1 MKVQNRKCIWKLSR
15 KSLWAY
21 RKRNLIAIVAIALTT
36 LLFTSLFTIALS
48 INASYET
55 YQFRQC
61 GGYNHGTFKD
71 VTDEQEAAIA
81 AHPGVKETGTRT
93 VIGFILDGVF
103 AKVPAEVSY
112 MDENCTKWS
121 YAEPTTG
128 RAPKSGKEIAM
139 DTKSLELLGITPAL
153 GAAVN
158 LTYTMGDKSQISH
171 NISDTFTLVG
181 YWDYD
186 NLMPSHYLNI
196 SKEYAD
202 EIEAL
207 AIAEGMSPFRTD
219 LNVMMAS
226 AVNIRG
232 QMEQVDT
239 DLGYTWESF
248 HDENSVRIGVNWGY
262 TSAQIGSSFDI
273 GAAAAIVTFIILV
286 IFTGYLII
294 YNIFQISV
302 TGDIRFYGL
311 LKTIGVTPR
320 QLRRIIRQQAFLLC
334 LIGIPVG
341 LLLGYCVGVVLTP
354 VVLASTTLGTS
365 SATISA
371 SPVIFVGSAAF
382 ALVTV
387 LFSCAKPGRIA
398 ARVSPVEAAKYTE
411 KSAYTK
417 KSRATRGAQVHQ
429 MAFGNLGRNKSKTF
443 LVIVSLSL
451 SVVLFDVLYTFVGGF
466 DMERYLNQQL
476 CADFIVSSTDYF
488 RFEHSSAFIS
498 EDTIEAL
505 RENTRQ
511 TIAGSGY
518 GLPGYDAQMY
528 MDEEIWRDTYSRYYS
543 ADGLEEKLAEKEKR
557 NGKIAHNS
565 LIEGLDSSLF
575 EKLSV
580 IDGDLSPMLSGDT
593 GAIAIAVYTD
603 DYGNVTNPDFYPAV
617 GEDVTVTYLDEVQ
630 IIDSRTGEPCSE
642 DTPEEYLDDYIAASH
657 DVEYTVCA
665 LVKVPYSMGFRYSN
679 FGYNA
684 VLPVE
689 VLQKD
694 SGQTVIPL
702 FYLFDTPDET
712 AEQAAERYLSEL
724 TEGDLSVLMYESK
737 ETVRADFKQFQ
748 SMFSLLGGV
757 LCAIIGLVGVL
768 NFFNAIM
775 TSILSRLREFAVLQA
790 VGMTGRQL
798 RSMLICEGMLYALG
812 AVCMSLVL
820 SLSLSPLA
828 GRVLETMFWFFNA
841 HFTVIPV
848 LIVIPF
854 FVLLGLLIPTALY
867 GQTTKRSVVERLRET
882 D

>member
-48 INASYET
+48 INASYEA

-71 VTDEQEAAIA
+71 VTDEQAAAIA
-81 AHPGVKETGTRT
+81 AHPTVKETGART

-103 AKVPAEVSY
+103 NKMPAEVSY

-128 RAPKSGKEIAM
+128 RSPQNGREIAM

-153 GAAVN
+153 GATVE
-158 LTYTMGDKSQISH
+158 LTYTIGDKSQTSH
-171 NISDTFTLVG
+171 DISDTFILVG

-186 NLMPSHYLNI
+186 NLMPVHYLNI
-196 SKEYAD
+196 SREYAD

-207 AIAEGMSPFRTD
+207 ATAEGMDAFRTD

-248 HDENSVRIGVNWGY
+248 NDENSVRIGVNWGY
-262 TSAQIGSSFDI
+262 TSAQIDSSFDFET
-273 GAAAAIVTFIILV
+273 AAAIAAFIVLV

-311 LKTIGVTPR
+311 LKTIGVTPK
-320 QLRRIIRQQAFLLC
+320 QLHRIIHQQASMLC
-334 LIGIPVG
+334 LIGIPIG
-341 LLLGYCVGVVLTP
+341 ILLGYCVGAVLTP
-354 VVLASTTLGTS
+354 IVLASTTLGTA

-398 ARVSPVEAAKYTE
+398 ARVSPVEATKYTE
-411 KSAYTK
+411 NLKIRK
-417 KSRATRGAQVHQ
+417 KSRSTRGASVQQ

-451 SVVLFDVLYTFVGGF
+451 SVVLFNVLYTFVGGF
-466 DMERYLNQQL
+466 DMERYLNQQI
-476 CADFIVSSTDYF
+476 CADFILSSTDYF
-488 RFEHSSAFIS
+488 RFERSNEFITS
-498 EDTIEAL
+498 DTIEQL
-505 RENTRQ
+505 KENTRQ

-518 GLPGYDAQMY
+518 KLSGYDAQMY
-528 MDEEIWRDTYSRYYS
+528 MSEETWRNTYSRYCNS
-543 ADGLEEKLAEKEKR
+543 SQLEEIFSKKEKKD
-557 NGKIAHNS
+557 GKVAHDAQ
-565 LIEGLDSSLF
+565 IEGLDAALF
-575 EKLSV
+575 EKLKV
-580 IDGDLSPMLSGDT
+580 IDGDLSPMLSEDGSM
-593 GAIAIAVYTD
+593 IAISVYTD
-603 DYGNVTNPDFYPAV
+603 DYGNVENPDFYPSI
-617 GEDVTVTYLDEVQ
+617 GDTVTVTYLDEVQ
-630 IIDSRTGEPCSE
+630 VIDSRTGKPCSE
-642 DTPEEYLDDYIAASH
+642 DTPEEYLDVYIAASH
-657 DVEYTVCA
+657 DVDYTVCA
-665 LVKVPYSMGFRYSN
+665 LVDVPYSMSFRYSN
-679 FGYNA
+679 LGYMA
-684 VLPVE
+684 VLPAE
-689 VLQKD
+689 VLQRD

-702 FYLFDTPDET
+702 FYLFDTPDEA
-712 AEQAAERYLSEL
+712 AEQEAEHYLSEL
-724 TEGDLSVLMYESK
+724 TAGDFSVLMYESK
-737 ETVRADFKQFQ
+737 ETTRAEFRQFQ
-748 SMFSLLGGV
+748 SMFALLGGV
-757 LCAIIGLVGVL
+757 LCAIIGLVGIL

-820 SLSLSPLA
+820 SLILSPLA

-841 HFTVIPV
+841 HFTVVPV

-854 FVLLGLLIPTALY
+854 FVLLGLLIPIALY

-882 D
+882 E